1 MAQIEADKAKL
12 LESYNLT
19 ESLLQVK
26 CSEEHIANIQEFI
39 SWDKVGRHLPNI
51 TRRNLRDIERDGRDQ
66 ESRRGLLLDMWED
79 SNGNNATYDAMITAM
94 LRAGKMAEATNVCQ
108 LLVPEEG

>member
-1 MAQIEADKAKL
+1 MAADKAKL

-26 CSEEHIANIQEFI
+26 CSEEHIAKIQEFI
-39 SWDKVGRHLPNI
+39 SWDRVGRHLSRI
-51 TRRNLRDIERDGRDQ
+51 DRRDLRDIKRDGRDQ
-66 ESRRGLLLDMWED
+66 ESKRGLLLDMWED
-79 SNGNNATYDAMITAM
+79 KNGDNATYDAMITAM
-94 LRAGKMAEATNVCQ
+94 LKAEEVAEATKVCQ